1 MLEPIDTDISLIY
14 ECPQCEMRH
23 WLNEDEVRLSPDF
36 VCCGKL
42 YKIKP
47 VKVRLDFREHKPNSI
62 VSNRLRDVLECEGT
76 DVVTKLRG
84 LGYDRSKAQLMVS
97 EAIKDTKTSEDLM
110 KNALSKD
117 I

>member
-1 MLEPIDTDISLIY
+1 MLKPVDTDISLIY

-47 VKVRLDFREHKPNSI
+47 VKIKLEFAMLTEPIKN
-62 VSNRLRDVLECEGT
+62 NRLKDE
-76 DVVTKLRG
+76 VVAKLRG
-84 LGYDRSKAQLMVS
+84 LGYDRGKAQLMVS
-97 EAIKDTKTSEDLM
+97 EAIKDTKTPEDLM